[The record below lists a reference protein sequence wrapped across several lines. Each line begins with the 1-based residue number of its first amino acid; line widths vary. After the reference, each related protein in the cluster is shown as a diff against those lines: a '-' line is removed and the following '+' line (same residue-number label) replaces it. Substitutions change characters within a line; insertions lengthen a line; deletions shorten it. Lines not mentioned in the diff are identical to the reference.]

1 MRAWYV
7 GIARL
12 CRWLYYF
19 RVSVLG
25 RENIPAGG
33 PVLFVALHR
42 NGAVDGC
49 VYASVL
55 PRAVFMISTQLRRSL
70 LGRLFFSGIEVVRD
84 KDSGDRARN
93 ERAMAEC
100 LALLA
105 SGGQLFVMPEGTS
118 SLGPAHLPFHRGAAR
133 IAAAALEGRVPLRI
147 VPLGIHYERA
157 WAFRSRV
164 EVVVGPAVETPPGTG
179 LTDADRVALLHERIV
194 QALEGVGVQFESA
207 EQQEQSERLAYVS
220 TLATERSYF
229 SSLKRLERGIPESL
243 RAAAAELEARIGTRR
258 LLRHQGVPLV
268 PMGPLA
274 LYAALLA
281 SLTPLVAAAAALNVL
296 PLAAAT
302 WAGWRFPDDRNVIAL
317 WRLLV
322 GLPALVLWV
331 IAIGV
336 VAVVLAEWRL
346 LAGYALLSLIGTHAW
361 YRYKKLGVATL
372 NGLAHPGLREP
383 MLAFR
388 EAVLREL
395 DDAAS

>member
-7 GIARL
+7 GMARL
-12 CRWLYYF
+12 CRWLYYS

-25 RENIPAGG
+25 REHIPAGG

-55 PRAVFMISTQLRRSL
+55 PQAVFMISTQLRRSL
-70 LGRLFFSGIEVVRD
+70 PGRVFFTGVEVVRD
-84 KDSGDRARN
+84 KDAGDPARN

-100 LALLA
+100 LALL
-105 SGGQLFVMPEGTS
+105 SGGGQLFVMPEGTS

-133 IAAAALEGRVPLRI
+133 IAAAALDGRVPLSI

-164 EVVVGPAVETPPGTG
+164 EVVVGPAAETRLDAG
-179 LTDADRVALLHERIV
+179 LPEDDRVALLHQRIV
-194 QALEGVGVQFESA
+194 QALEGVGVQFAST
-207 EQQEQSERLAYVS
+207 EQQAQSECVAYVS

-229 SSLKRLERGIPESL
+229 SSLKRLERGIPGSL
-243 RAAAAELEARIGTRR
+243 RAAAVELEARVGRRR

-274 LYAALLA
+274 LYAALLVL
-281 SLTPLVAAAAALNVL
+281 LTPFVVAAAALNVL
-296 PLAAAT
+296 PLAAAS

-322 GLPALVLWV
+322 GLPALVIWL
-331 IAIGV
+331 IAVGV
-336 VAVVLAEWRL
+336 VAGVLAEWRL
-346 LAGYALLSLIGTHAW
+346 LAGYALLSLVGTLAW

-372 NGLAHPGLREP
+372 NGLAHPGLRAP

-388 EAVLREL
+388 AAVLREF
-395 DDAAS
+395 DHAAS

>member
-7 GIARL
+7 GMARL
-12 CRWLYYF
+12 CRWLYYS
-19 RVSVLG
+19 RVSVVG
-25 RENIPAGG
+25 REHLPAGG

-84 KDSGDRARN
+84 KDAGDPARN
-93 ERAMAEC
+93 QRAMADC
-100 LALLA
+100 LALLS
-105 SGGQLFVMPEGTS
+105 SGGQLCVMPEGTS
-118 SLGPAHLPFHRGAAR
+118 SLGPAHLPFRRGAAR
-133 IAAAALEGRVPLRI
+133 IAAAALDGQVPLRI

-164 EVVVGPAVETPPGTG
+164 EVVVGPAVETG
-179 LTDADRVALLHERIV
+179 LGHGITDEDRVALLHQRIT

-207 EQQEQSERLAYVS
+207 EQQAQSEGVAYVS

-229 SSLKRLERGIPESL
+229 GSLKRLEAGVPEAL
-243 RAAAAELEARIGTRR
+243 QAAAAELEARIGTRR

-274 LYAALLA
+274 LYAALLV
-281 SLTPLVAAAAALNVL
+281 LFTPLVAAAALVNAL
-296 PLAAAT
+296 PLAAAG
-302 WAGWRFPDDRNVIAL
+302 WAGWRLPDDRNVIAL

-322 GLPALVLWV
+322 GLPALLLWV
-331 IAIGV
+331 IAICGL
-336 VAVVLAEWRL
+336 AVVLPDWRL
-346 LAGYALLSLIGTHAW
+346 PAGYMLLSVPGTLAW

-372 NGLAHPGLREP
+372 NGLAHPGLRAP

-395 DDAAS
+395 DHAAS